1 MRTSLERASNRIYRY
16 CLVSLPHSIG
26 ITHDDSITGLLDA
39 SFNRLITPYYRPCV
53 SFICERLRTM
63 PRTTSAFVNRL
74 PYLPRAGTT
83 AAYGGRTQHEFI
95 FTNLPAN
102 LEAADCRSAA
112 DRFCATRVA
121 RVNLVENWF
130 SEVLSAF

>member
-1 MRTSLERASNRIYRY
+1 MLELTGASKSNSIDGGPTT
-16 CLVSLPHSIG
+16 LVTGRPELVVQIDDQISGNLPNWDVIG
-26 ITHDDSITGLLDA
+26 
-39 SFNRLITPYYRPCV
+39 P
-53 SFICERLRTM
+53 
-63 PRTTSAFVNRL
+63 
-74 PYLPRAGTT
+74 
-83 AAYGGRTQHEFI
+83 HEFI

>member
-39 SFNRLITPYYRPCV
+39 SFNGLITPYYRPCM
-53 SFICERLRTM
+53 SFIGERLRTM
-63 PRTTSAFVNRL
+63 LRTPNTFVYSV

-83 AAYGGRTQHEFI
+83 AAYGGRMQQGLLDRGL
-95 FTNLPAN
+95 LP
-102 LEAADCRSAA
+102 R
-112 DRFCATRVA
+112 
-121 RVNLVENWF
+121 
-130 SEVLSAF
+130 

>member
-1 MRTSLERASNRIYRY
+1 MVQNDDQISGN
-16 CLVSLPHSIG
+16 LPNWDVIG
-26 ITHDDSITGLLDA
+26 
-39 SFNRLITPYYRPCV
+39 P
-53 SFICERLRTM
+53 
-63 PRTTSAFVNRL
+63 
-74 PYLPRAGTT
+74 
-83 AAYGGRTQHEFI
+83 HEFI